1 MTTPV
6 HGFVLGKFMPP
17 HAGHMYLCDFAAGL
31 CDQLTILVCSLER
44 EPIPGKL
51 RHEWMSALYPDAR
64 VLHFDRDVPQEPS
77 ESPDFWDIWRELVRS
92 VHPEP
97 IHRVFASEDYGL
109 RLAQELGAE
118 FWPADPE
125 RACRLVSGTQIRQ
138 APMAHWSM
146 IAPPARPYFTRTI
159 VLHGPESTGKSML
172 GQDLARALGG
182 AYAPEFGRTWCELY
196 GTDCSAEDLRNIAAG
211 QAAAIQAARRTAD
224 GFVISDTDGLLT
236 EVWSQMML
244 GASVFDPSPEPEA
257 DLYLLTDIDQPFV
270 DDGTRVY
277 SDPADRERF
286 FALSVEALERQ
297 GVDYVRLSGSWEHRR
312 VVALDAISRRFPH
325 LIRQA

>member
-1 MTTPV
+1 MTGPI

-31 CDQLTILVCSLER
+31 CDQLTILVCSRDR

-51 RHEWMSALYPDAR
+51 RHEWMSALYPYAR
-64 VLHFDRDVPQEPS
+64 VLHYDRDVPQEPS
-77 ESPDFWDIWRELVRS
+77 ESPEFWDIWRDLVRS

-109 RLAQELGAE
+109 RLAKELDAE
-118 FWPADPE
+118 FWPADIA
-125 RACRLVSGTQIRQ
+125 RACRPVSGTQIRQ
-138 APMAHWSM
+138 KPIDHWSM
-146 IAPPARPYFTRTI
+146 IAPTARPWFTRTI
-159 VLHGPESTGKSML
+159 VMHGPESTGKSVL
-172 GQDLARALGG
+172 GQELAQALGG
-182 AYAPEFGRTWCELY
+182 AYAPEFGRAWCELY
-196 GTDCSAEDLRNIAAG
+196 GTDCSAQDLRNIAAG
-211 QAAAIQAARRTAD
+211 QTAAIEAARRTAE

-244 GASVFDPSPEPEA
+244 GGSVFDPPPDPDG

-277 SDPADRERF
+277 GDPADRQRF
-286 FALSVEALERQ
+286 FELSLEALERR
-297 GVDYVRLSGSWEHRR
+297 GVDYVRLSGSWEQRR
-312 VVALDAISRRFPH
+312 VTALDAIAQRFAQ
-325 LIRQA
+325 LTRDA